1 MKFLYI
7 TALLSFFSSFAYA
20 ETIAQVKK
28 DAKHKDI
35 VTITGKL
42 TQQTKKNKY
51 ILTDETG
58 EIKIKIKDYI
68 WQQINVTKPEFDKTY
83 IFTVKVEKEM
93 LEKDE
98 FEVTRIAIVK

>member
-7 TALLSFFSSFAYA
+7 ATFLSLFSSFACA
-20 ETIAQVKK
+20 ETIAEVKNN
-28 DAKHKDI
+28 AKNTDI

-42 TQQTKKNKY
+42 TQQTKKDKY
-51 ILTDETG
+51 ILQDATG
-58 EIKIKIKDYI
+58 EIKIKVKDYI
-68 WQQINVTKPEFDKTY
+68 WKQINVTTPEFDKTY

-98 FEVTRIAIVK
+98 FEVTRIEIVK